1 MPVSHIGLIVAH
13 LPTSCFFFLAALQP
27 LGYRFIGQQGGQ
39 IGFGTN
45 GSADF
50 FLCQETLSVKAG
62 VSRIAFSAPSRAA
75 VRDFY
80 AAALT
85 AGGRPSGSP
94 ASRNEADGSFNAAV
108 LDFDGNGIE
117 VVYRDDGGRGADAD
131 GSDVFE
137 HSGVLGWRRSVADG
151 EDAEEGSAVGGGAV
165 RTKARTA
172 SMLGRSATRSVTPS
186 RAPGISRSVSAPS
199 VPASVLQPI
208 GDAPSKTLVGTL
220 LGAAAGAAV
229 AYAICK
235 AEDESA
241 REEAA
246 YHASVKLRTC
256 SPPSRT
262 SRAGRDVT
270 QQTEQRPR
278 RGFSER
284 GSRRGDETAAPRAY
298 SAAASARSAHSH
310 RPLAI
315 EAPPVPRSTTDVLA
329 PLAEGACVDARSVR
343 GRASVP
349 LVSTFVPDEQN
360 RAMVSYREQDRRSS
374 AASAVSW
381 RSHRDGDSRPAPS
394 NHACAAV
401 QTRTGLVSCRKAI
414 ARLCGRRVNAASS
427 RAVVRLR
434 SRRSCAS
441 QPRRQRQ
448 RQRARP
454 HRLCCC

>member
-62 VSRIAFSAPSRAA
+62 VSRIAFSAPSRTA

-85 AGGRPSGSP
+85 AGGRPNGSP
-94 ASRNEADGSFNAAV
+94 ASRDEADGSFNAAV

-284 GSRRGDETAAPRAY
+284 GSRRGDETAAP
-298 SAAASARSAHSH
+298 
-310 RPLAI
+310 
-315 EAPPVPRSTTDVLA
+315 
-329 PLAEGACVDARSVR
+329 
-343 GRASVP
+343 
-349 LVSTFVPDEQN
+349 
-360 RAMVSYREQDRRSS
+360 
-374 AASAVSW
+374 
-381 RSHRDGDSRPAPS
+381 
-394 NHACAAV
+394 
-401 QTRTGLVSCRKAI
+401 
-414 ARLCGRRVNAASS
+414 
-427 RAVVRLR
+427 
-434 SRRSCAS
+434 
-441 QPRRQRQ
+441 
-448 RQRARP
+448 
-454 HRLCCC
+454 